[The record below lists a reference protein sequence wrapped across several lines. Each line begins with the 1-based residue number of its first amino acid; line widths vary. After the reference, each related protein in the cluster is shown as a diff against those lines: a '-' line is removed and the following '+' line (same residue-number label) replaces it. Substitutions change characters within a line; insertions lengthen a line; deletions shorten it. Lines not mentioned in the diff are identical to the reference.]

1 MNEHIVVVTGALPVP
16 PHVIAVVPEA
26 AIVLG
31 VDSGFD
37 HARAAGLKPNGLI
50 GDLDS
55 VSDEGRAW
63 ADAHATISQHP
74 ADKNETDTEL
84 AIAFAAA
91 MTPERLTLIGG
102 GDRLDHSLAAIGSL
116 TARTITSIPRIDGWW
131 GGQHL
136 EVIHG
141 PSRRTLTLAPAS
153 TLSLVVLGRP
163 CDGVTIT
170 GVRWPLDDVRLE
182 PVVGLGVSN
191 EVTDAV
197 GQVSISVSSGV
208 LIVFDDPT
216 PDEPP
221 PDDSAHDIN
230 LHTTATSTTGSR

>member
-1 MNEHIVVVTGALPVP
+1 MNEHIVIVTGALPVP
-16 PHVIAVVPEA
+16 PHVIALVPEA

-37 HARAAGLKPNGLI
+37 HALAAGLKPNGLI

-55 VSDEGRAW
+55 ISDEGRAW
-63 ADAHATISQHP
+63 AEAHATISQHP
-74 ADKNETDTEL
+74 PDKDETDTEL
-84 AIAFAAA
+84 AVAFASA
-91 MTPERLTLIGG
+91 MAPERVTLIGG

-116 TARTITSIPRIDGWW
+116 TARSATSIPRIDGWW

-141 PSRRTLTLAPAS
+141 PSRRKLTLTPAS
-153 TLSLVVLGRP
+153 TLSLIVLGRP
-163 CDGVTIT
+163 CDGVSIN

-191 EVTDAV
+191 EVTDEA
-197 GQVSISVSSGV
+197 GMVSISVSSGV
-208 LIVFDDPT
+208 LTVFDEPA
-216 PDEPP
+216 PDEPA
-221 PDDSAHDIN
+221 PDTS
-230 LHTTATSTTGSR
+230 LHNPTTGS